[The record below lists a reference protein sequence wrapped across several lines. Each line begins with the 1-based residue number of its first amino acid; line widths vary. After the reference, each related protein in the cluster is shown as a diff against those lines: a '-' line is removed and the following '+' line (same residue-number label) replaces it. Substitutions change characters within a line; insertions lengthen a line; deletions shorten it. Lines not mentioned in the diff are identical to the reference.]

1 MSAGYC
7 DNALFI
13 AGQYNAYPTI
23 LSQQFSLVGGG
34 AFSTPLMSD
43 NIGGLLFGGSQIQ
56 GSRLY
61 LNGSNVVSVI
71 GTPTTEITNHLIGP
85 FNNMSVP
92 GAKSFHLLAPAYG
105 NVSGIATGQANPYF
119 VRFAS
124 SPTTTVLADAAAQN
138 GTFFSLWIGNND
150 VLNYATAG
158 GIGANQ
164 TGNLN
169 PNTYGANDITDPT
182 VFANVYSALLNNLTT
197 GGAKGVVANIPNINT
212 LPFFTKIPYNILSAE
227 FLGSGNIS
235 TGQSTIST
243 LNSQLYDPLHNALT
257 FLGQGNRI
265 NSLSSTGGNPILIRD
280 ETLTNLSSQLTAI
293 FTPNVGATTATLIGQ
308 IFGQARQTTTADLIL
323 LPTQSVI
330 GTSPVGVAAPF
341 NVYGITYPLED
352 KHILIPTEITEVST
366 ATNAYNNTIQ
376 AQAAARGLAFV
387 DVNSLYN
394 QVNNGGIVANGLTLT
409 STFLTGGMFSLDGVH
424 LSPRGNALMSN
435 KFLQAINSN
444 YGSNLQGVNI
454 GNYPVLFPGNL

>member
-1 MSAGYC
+1 MIFWTS
-7 DNALFI
+7 
-13 AGQYNAYPTI
+13 
-23 LSQQFSLVGGG
+23 SL
-34 AFSTPLMSD
+34 
-43 NIGGLLFGGSQIQ
+43 I
-56 GSRLY
+56 
-61 LNGSNVVSVI
+61 
-71 GTPTTEITNHLIGP
+71 
-85 FNNMSVP
+85 
-92 GAKSFHLLAPAYG
+92 
-105 NVSGIATGQANPYF
+105 
-119 VRFAS
+119 
-124 SPTTTVLADAAAQN
+124 
-138 GTFFSLWIGNND
+138 
-150 VLNYATAG
+150 
-158 GIGANQ
+158 
-164 TGNLN
+164 
-169 PNTYGANDITDPT
+169 T
-182 VFANVYSALLNNLTT
+182 VFLAFV
-197 GGAKGVVANIPNINT
+197 
-212 LPFFTKIPYNILSAE
+212 
-227 FLGSGNIS
+227 
-235 TGQSTIST
+235 
-243 LNSQLYDPLHNALT
+243 
-257 FLGQGNRI
+257 